1 MSEAHLKTQSSR
13 TRERRREQREV
24 LSSKKPRVAKLLIV
38 ARSTRRKESR
48 KGKIKMKKRKRKM
61 TRRKMTRRKMTR
73 THLL

>member
-1 MSEAHLKTQSSR
+1 VLFRS
-13 TRERRREQREV
+13 REV
-24 LSSKKPRVAKLLIV
+24 LSSKNPRVAKLLIV
-38 ARSTRRKESR
+38 ARSTRRKETR